1 MLHENRHG
9 VGAETNTM
17 KVNFSLFAI
26 AVLMVVHKLK

>member
-1 MLHENRHG
+1 MMWGNRHG

-26 AVLMVVHKLK
+26 AMLMVVQKLK